1 VPEKQ
6 HYFACLDLSGR
17 RCLVVGAGALAAE
30 KARSLSDC
38 GADVKVLERG
48 YEPSDLDGCFLVVAA
63 TDDAALQR
71 RVFADAEARAVFCNV
86 PDVPELCSFI
96 LPAVHRDGPIA
107 IAVSTGGASPA
118 LAQRL
123 RNEFAAVVGPE
134 HVELARRLRELRPE
148 VKERFATYEERRAY
162 FQSLVAEALG

>member
-1 VPEKQ
+1 VAEKE
-6 HYFACLDLSGR
+6 YYTACLDLTGR
-17 RCLVVGAGALAAE
+17 RCLVVGGGSLAAQ
-30 KARSLSDC
+30 KARSLLDC
-38 GADVKVLERG
+38 GADLTWLDRP
-48 YEPSDLDGCFLVVAA
+48 YEPPDLDGCFLVVAA
-63 TDDAALQR
+63 TDDPALQR
-71 RVFADAEARAVFCNV
+71 RVYADAEKRAVFCNV

-123 RNEFAAVVGPE
+123 RDEIAGLVGPE
-134 HVELARRLRELRPE
+134 HVELALRLRELRPAA
-148 VKERFATYEERRAY
+148 KKRFATYEERRAY